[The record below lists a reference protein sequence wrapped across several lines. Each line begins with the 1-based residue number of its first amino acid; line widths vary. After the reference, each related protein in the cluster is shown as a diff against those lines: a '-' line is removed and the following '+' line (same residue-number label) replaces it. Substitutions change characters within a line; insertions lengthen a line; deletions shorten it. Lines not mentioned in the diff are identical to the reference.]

1 MDIFSPTILDNAL
14 ITGSNDASLLQVSS
28 PTAPSALF
36 VSGSGNVGIGTATPV
51 HNLVVNGST
60 GVSINANG
68 ATFPNIH
75 RDSTDGGMLLRS
87 WDGSTFTNNVKITPT
102 SNVGIGT
109 TSPTQKL
116 DVRDGFIQVSG
127 SGASGQGITIARAGF
142 DTYQLTHEDGGLTI
156 RNSTDNVKEMTFL
169 GNGNVGINFQS
180 PLAKLHISGASAL
193 RLQNAGFDTFQWTF
207 SAGTGIALRNVT
219 DSTNP
224 FYIDGAD
231 NIGIGT
237 TTPTQRLDVRGN
249 TIIAGTT
256 PVNPV
261 GGTLEVYNNGSNA
274 QITIHEDSGSAE
286 ARLAFR
292 TEGSDTIFRNLN
304 TRFSID
310 AEAKPDALT
319 LSLFGRVGIGT
330 STSVPSSLLQIRG
343 EGTAS
348 ATTALRVENSASIAS
363 LTILD
368 DGTSAFNTNH
378 LYVSSS
384 GRVGIGTTTPQRLFD
399 VYNSSISGIAASFG
413 AQISNNN
420 FSGISFGYVEQAN
433 TLYRKSAL
441 VFERTE
447 THGGGGNASGKIHF
461 LLNNNSSTSA
471 TALTDSV
478 LTIDSVG
485 TTVGSSRVG
494 IGTRFPTAS
503 LHISGTVATDNLM
516 RVQSTTGAEYFFIS
530 ASGNVG
536 VGLLTPSARLH
547 VSGANNQSLLR
558 VSSPSASAALFISG
572 SGNVGIGTETPTGVI
587 DVFQGG
593 NSRILVKAD
602 DGFVGIQQPSP
613 TERIH
618 ITSDPATS
626 KYLRIDAAQ
635 ATNPPPRYLPVVPAK
650 EIYGQNADDFALGTP
665 DYWMEIILNGNI
677 VLIPCYLPN

>member
-1 MDIFSPTILDNAL
+1 
-14 ITGSNDASLLQVSS
+14 
-28 PTAPSALF
+28 
-36 VSGSGNVGIGTATPV
+36 
-51 HNLVVNGST
+51 
-60 GVSINANG
+60 
-68 ATFPNIH
+68 
-75 RDSTDGGMLLRS
+75 MLLRS
-87 WDGSTFTNNVKITPT
+87 WNGSTFTNNVKITPT

-109 TSPTQKL
+109 TSPTQRL
-116 DVRDGFIQVSG
+116 DVRDGFILVSG
-127 SGASGQGITIARAGF
+127 SGASGYGYLLNRAGQ
-142 DTYQLTHEDGGLTI
+142 DTYSIRHLDGGLTI
-156 RNSTDNVKEMTFL
+156 NNETDNVKEMTFL
-169 GNGNVGINFQS
+169 GNGNVGINKINPS
-180 PLAKLHISGASAL
+180 ARLEIRGSGA
-193 RLQNAGFDTFQWTF
+193 T
-207 SAGTGIALRNVT
+207 
-219 DSTNP
+219 
-224 FYIDGAD
+224 
-231 NIGIGT
+231 
-237 TTPTQRLDVRGN
+237 
-249 TIIAGTT
+249 
-256 PVNPV
+256 
-261 GGTLEVYNNGSNA
+261 
-274 QITIHEDSGSAE
+274 
-286 ARLAFR
+286 
-292 TEGSDTIFRNLN
+292 
-304 TRFSID
+304 
-310 AEAKPDALT
+310 
-319 LSLFGRVGIGT
+319 
-330 STSVPSSLLQIRG
+330 
-343 EGTAS
+343 S
-348 ATTALRVENSASIAS
+348 ATTAFRVENSNASAS
-363 LTILD
+363 LVVLDDRQTRITSDEAALFVQGAGVSPFTQNIAEFRYAGNGNSLIIANISGKCGLTTSTNLDLNISPNGTGVTVFRDGKQVTLNNSNNNGIIALQNTGATGQTRLDFITGSSTILSIS
-368 DGTSAFNTNH
+368 G
-378 LYVSSS
+378 S
-384 GRVGIGTTTPQRLFD
+384 GRVGVGTTTPQRLFD
-399 VYNSSISGIAASFG
+399 VYNSSTSGIAASFG
-413 AQISNNN
+413 AQISINN

-441 VFERTE
+441 VFERTDG
-447 THGGGGNASGKIHF
+447 HGGGGNASGKIHF

-635 ATNPPPRYLPVVPAK
+635 ATNPPPRYLPAVPAK